1 MSVCELISHP
11 RSATL
16 ELEFPLEPEEIS
28 TIKTESMKVHVVY
41 IDSGIN
47 NDNGDAFAL
56 QSKQDFDEEE
66 MESADEDDTAKPEE
80 ETTNGSK
87 FSSEP
92 GYELLAGK
100 GKNKYTVRIQNLNTS
115 RLLMVEKKGSYGM
128 VWILNGR
135 KSRQNCQIWTGQ
147 PFKI

>member
-11 RSATL
+11 RSATH

-80 ETTNGSK
+80 KTTNGSK

-92 GYELLAGK
+92 GFELLAGK
-100 GKNKYTVRIQNLNTS
+100 GKNKYAVGIQKLNTS
-115 RLLMVEKKGSYGM
+115 RL
-128 VWILNGR
+128 
-135 KSRQNCQIWTGQ
+135 
-147 PFKI
+147 